1 MDTIELIIREW
12 RETAA
17 QEAYFSASR
26 VQARL
31 FDLYGA
37 VSDEG
42 AKHVLQMWL
51 TLTIQRDL
59 FSSLEIVEMLD
70 DLEARIGD
78 THPVSAF

>member
-1 MDTIELIIREW
+1 MDTIELIIQEW
-12 RETAA
+12 RETAS

-26 VQARL
+26 VQSRL

-42 AKHVLQMWL
+42 AKHVVQMWL

-59 FSSLEIVEMLD
+59 FSSTEILELLD

-78 THPVSAF
+78 AQPVSAL

>member
-1 MDTIELIIREW
+1 MDTIELIIQEW
-12 RETAA
+12 RETASR
-17 QEAYFSASR
+17 EAYFSASR

-42 AKHVLQMWL
+42 AKSVLQMWL

-59 FSSLEIVEMLD
+59 FSSAEILELLD
-70 DLEARIGD
+70 DLGTRIGA
-78 THPVSAF
+78 TEPVSAR